1 MGVAT
6 LVIVVILPISMW
18 LLLGHQAYEKQLK
31 VKEDAVLGKVPT
43 ASQKPS
49 EKAIECSTMMRS
61 WRRREVLKDYRFYLI
76 LPAVSATSL
85 VSTALFFH
93 HLNLA
98 DEKGWWHTFITGN
111 YLLYSIVAALMAVVA
126 GQLVDR
132 FSALALMPYT

>member
-61 WRRREVLKDYRFYLI
+61 WRRREQKVFTHRDLLPLSCRDPFGVEALGSSLKES
-76 LPAVSATSL
+76 PCMHTPE
-85 VSTALFFH
+85 AL
-93 HLNLA
+93 
-98 DEKGWWHTFITGN
+98 T
-111 YLLYSIVAALMAVVA
+111 
-126 GQLVDR
+126 
-132 FSALALMPYT
+132 P